1 VYDSRWTFEDE
12 YDDHRNGNEEGMPS
26 FVDTFHNFM
35 LDRYQILVVAQ
46 KATHDLF
53 TELQQKEGEDEVTL
67 LS

>member
-1 VYDSRWTFEDE
+1 
-12 YDDHRNGNEEGMPS
+12 MPS